1 MSAEL
6 VVGIDA
12 GGTSTRARATTLDGT
27 VVGVA
32 TTGGANPNSHP
43 PSLAAERIADV
54 AAKALD
60 GNDPKHVSAAVL
72 GLAGET
78 KLVDPEVATLFDRAW
93 RATGIPVA
101 YTVVSDSEVAFAS
114 ATAAQDGT
122 ALIAGTGSIS
132 VGIRAHR
139 KIRIAGG
146 FGWLLGDEGS
156 GFWLGR
162 EVVRA
167 TLRALGSGV
176 ALTPLGER
184 LYEEA
189 VGDEVNATSY
199 ESRRAAM
206 ARLITAANA
215 EPPIRLARFAPLVSE
230 AAAAGDAVAVDIL
243 DRAVEHLS
251 GFAVEARADDSG
263 PVVLTGALIGPGGP
277 LTERLRARLAE
288 RTGAEALLAK
298 DGAAG
303 AAWLAALL
311 RDPDAPHPVV
321 DG

>member
-1 MSAEL
+1 M
-6 VVGIDA
+6 
-12 GGTSTRARATTLDGT
+12 TLNGT

-32 TTGGANPNSHP
+32 TAGGANPNSHP
-43 PSLAAERIADV
+43 PGVAAQRIAD
-54 AAKALD
+54 AAVKALH
-60 GNDPKHVSAAVL
+60 GNDPGLVGAAVL

-78 KLVDPEVATLFDRAW
+78 KLVDPDVAALFERAW
-93 RATGIPVA
+93 RATGITSVC
-101 YTVVSDSEVAFAS
+101 TVVSDSEVAFAS
-114 ATAAQDGT
+114 ATSAPDGT

-162 EVVRA
+162 EVFKA
-167 TLRALGSGV
+167 ALRALGGD
-176 ALTPLGER
+176 LTLTSLSRR
-184 LYEEA
+184 LYAEVAE
-189 VGDEVNATSY
+189 DELVTADY
-199 ESRRAAM
+199 ESRRSAM

-230 AAAAGDAVAVDIL
+230 AAAEGDPVALDIL

-251 GFAVEARADDSG
+251 GFAVDARGDDAG
-263 PVVLTGALIGPGGP
+263 PVVLTGGLIGPGGP
-277 LTERLRARLAE
+277 LTERLRARLAD
-288 RTGAEALLAK
+288 RTGAEVLLAR

-311 RDPDAPHPVV
+311 RAPHAPHPV
-321 DG
+321 GES